1 MNDET
6 AMEKND
12 EIAMEKNAR
21 KEPSELGQAA
31 ALGFCELSSK
41 KLLCGKAKDVL
52 RGRDKKLL
60 GADKMSNVHQCFLG
74 ISETEMVA

>member
-1 MNDET
+1 MAKLLRLDFVSY
-6 AMEKND
+6 
-12 EIAMEKNAR
+12 R
-21 KEPSELGQAA
+21 Q
-31 ALGFCELSSK
+31 K